1 MYKDGNNKVKVF
13 LRLKCFHKPEAGP
26 VVVLLMVSSE
36 SMRLGRH
43 PYRICFQASC
53 IAALLETNFG
63 GGVLL

>member
-36 SMRLGRH
+36 SVQLGRH
-43 PYRICFQASC
+43 PYRICFQ
-53 IAALLETNFG
+53 
-63 GGVLL
+63 